1 MHSIH
6 KSMPKLLFL
15 YSLSFFLFLNTVSI
29 AMGQLPHSD
38 SNAPEINFPKEA
50 QKRISE
56 YTDIYL
62 VSCIKSFKEGDK
74 IYTAGRIVKEFK
86 GNSVPRFSVIIWES
100 LGGNVLLGKP
110 TREHNGD
117 PILICFNEDR
127 KILVA
132 SDESESLNLPENLT
146 SQRDCIHALNQD
158 IPPKA
163 GLYFLPQRIDWYHV
177 SETEIGRQMLQQLE
191 DRSKKD

>member
-1 MHSIH
+1 M
-6 KSMPKLLFL
+6 
-15 YSLSFFLFLNTVSI
+15 FLNSVSI
-29 AMGQLPHSD
+29 VMAKSAHSEPP
-38 SNAPEINFPKEA
+38 APEINFSKEA

-56 YTDIYL
+56 YNDIYL
-62 VSCIKSFKEGDK
+62 VSCIKSFKERDK
-74 IYTAGRIVKEFK
+74 IYTAGRIVNEFK
-86 GNSVPRFSVIIWES
+86 GNSIPRFSVIIWES
-100 LGGNVLLGKP
+100 RGGNVLLGRQ

-117 PILICFNEDR
+117 LILVCFNEDR

-146 SQRDCIHALNQD
+146 NQCDSIYALNQD

-177 SETEIGRQMLQQLE
+177 SETEIGRQMLRQLE
-191 DRSKKD
+191 DKIE